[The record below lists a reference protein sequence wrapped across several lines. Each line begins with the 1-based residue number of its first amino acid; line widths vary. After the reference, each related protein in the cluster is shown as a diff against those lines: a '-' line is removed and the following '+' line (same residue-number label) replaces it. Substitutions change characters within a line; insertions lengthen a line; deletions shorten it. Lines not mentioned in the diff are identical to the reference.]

1 MNSRVT
7 ILPAIQ
13 RGDWLFRVSTLEDPK
28 QQVYSI
34 MIVIWY
40 TKRKNSLYVRYFDDE
55 AKAAKFVEECSSG
68 KYGVILK

>member
-1 MNSRVT
+1 MDSRVT

-28 QQVYSI
+28 KQVYSI

-40 TKRKNSLYVRYFDDE
+40 TKRKNSLFVRYFDDE
-55 AKAAKFVEECSSG
+55 VKAAKFVEECSSG